1 MPTREP
7 DRHDTWPSLEQILGL
22 IAPGMLDVV
31 VAPRGT
37 GVPVADVALHDA
49 GEDRDDAAR
58 PVPAAGL
65 ILLAVGVEAASP
77 EAVDVLRDAD
87 RAGAAAVVLRRGGRG
102 PRAALVEAARQGR
115 TALLTRRPG
124 QGWTE
129 VFGRLRTALAHS
141 APTRSAPGP
150 TGPDGAGG
158 AGGAGGT
165 GGVGG
170 LRLGD
175 LSGLANTVADLVGGA
190 ITIED
195 PQSRVLAYS
204 RMHHEPDPLRR
215 LTILGQEVP
224 RWRVVELRESG
235 FFQAL
240 WSTDDVVHRP
250 ADDRSAERLA
260 IAVRHGSE
268 VLGSIWA
275 AADGRPL
282 AEGAA
287 AALRTAARAAVPHLS
302 HHRTW
307 GRAAARARE
316 EAVHALLHG
325 PAYAVRD
332 GYAVRDTYAVRDE
345 HAVHDTY
352 AVHDGYAAQ
361 DAYAVPDTD
370 PVRGAHGAWAAH
382 DAGIAPDRPY
392 TVMVAEAYDS
402 RALGAASG
410 PGPGGAA
417 EQRVLDV
424 LALQAAAYRPG
435 CVTARSGRRLYVL
448 VPAVDGEA
456 DPARALLATA
466 RSVPRSVVFAG
477 VGPVAADLSGLPAS
491 REAAELVVR
500 VLRERSAALPVAE
513 VVSAVAAFG
522 ELVPDA
528 SVLRVLDRVAPLWTS
543 LSGPVHALVEHDRA
557 HGSEYGASV
566 TAYLDAFG
574 DTGAAARRLN
584 VHPNTLRYR
593 LRRARELFG
602 VDLDDPAVRL
612 LADIGL
618 RLAERGTRG
627 PSSR

>member
-1 MPTREP
+1 MPAHEP
-7 DRHDTWPSLEQILGL
+7 DRHDAWPSLEQILGL
-22 IAPGMLDVV
+22 IAPGILDVV

-37 GVPVADVALHDA
+37 GVPVADVVLHDP
-49 GEDRDDAAR
+49 GEERDDDA
-58 PVPAAGL
+58 PAASGL
-65 ILLAVGVEAASP
+65 ILLAVGVEVASP
-77 EAVDVLRDAD
+77 EAIDVLRDAD
-87 RAGAAAVVLRRGGRG
+87 RAGAAAVVMRRGRRG
-102 PRAALVEAARQGR
+102 PRAALVEAAGQGR
-115 TALLTRRPG
+115 TALLTRQPG

-129 VFGRLRTALAHS
+129 VLGRLRTALVHS
-141 APTRSAPGP
+141 SPSCSAIGSA
-150 TGPDGAGG
+150 GPD
-158 AGGAGGT
+158 
-165 GGVGG
+165 GVGG

-175 LSGLANTVADLVGGA
+175 LSGLANTVAYLVGGA

-204 RMHHEPDPLRR
+204 RMDHEPDPMRR

-224 RWRVVELRESG
+224 RWRVDELRESG

-240 WSTDDVVHRP
+240 WSTDDVVRRA

-282 AEGAA
+282 AESAA

-307 GRAAARARE
+307 GLAAARARE
-316 EAVHALLHG
+316 GAVHAVL
-325 PAYAVRD
+325 D
-332 GYAVRDTYAVRDE
+332 G
-345 HAVHDTY
+345 
-352 AVHDGYAAQ
+352 AAHTSQ
-361 DAYAVPDTD
+361 
-370 PVRGAHGAWAAH
+370 AAH
-382 DAGIAPDRPY
+382 DAGIAAHRRY
-392 TVMVAEAYDS
+392 AVMVAEAYDS
-402 RALGAASG
+402 RAVGSAA
-410 PGPGGAA
+410 PGAA

-448 VPAVDGEA
+448 VPAGDGEA
-456 DPARALLATA
+456 EPARTLLATA

-477 VGPVAADLSGLPAS
+477 VGPVAAGLSGLPAS

-500 VLRERSAALPVAE
+500 VLRDRASGLPVAE

-522 ELVPDA
+522 EVVADT
-528 SVLRVLDRVAPLWTS
+528 SVLRVLDLVEPLWNS
-543 LSGPVHALVEHDRA
+543 LSGPVHKMVEHDRA
-557 HGSEYGASV
+557 HGSQYGDSV
-566 TAYLDAFG
+566 AAYLDAFG
-574 DTGAAARRLN
+574 DTGTAAQRLN

-593 LRRARELFG
+593 LSRARNLFG
-602 VDLDDPAVRL
+602 VDLADPAVRL

-618 RLAERGTRG
+618 RIPARGAHG
-627 PSSR
+627 SSSR

>member
-1 MPTREP
+1 MPTHEP
-7 DRHDTWPSLEQILGL
+7 DRRDTGPSLERILGL

-37 GVPVADVALHDA
+37 GVPVADVVLHDP
-49 GEDRDDAAR
+49 GEEREEREERDEREEQVEREGDAW
-58 PVPAAGL
+58 AAASGL
-65 ILLAVGVEAASP
+65 ILLAVGVEVASP
-77 EAVDVLRDAD
+77 EAVDVLRGAD
-87 RAGAAAVVLRRGGRG
+87 RAGAAAVVMRRGGRG
-102 PRAALVEAARQGR
+102 PRAALVEAAERGR

-129 VFGRLRTALAHS
+129 LLGQLRTALAHS
-141 APTRSAPGP
+141 AAAGAATGSA
-150 TGPDGAGG
+150 GPD
-158 AGGAGGT
+158 
-165 GGVGG
+165 GVGG

-175 LSGLANTVADLVGGA
+175 LPGLANTVADLVGGA

-204 RMHHEPDPLRR
+204 RMDHEPDPMRR

-224 RWRVVELRESG
+224 RWRVDELRESG

-240 WSTDDVVHRP
+240 WSTDDVVRRP

-316 EAVHALLHG
+316 GAVHALLRGAPH
-325 PAYAVRD
+325 
-332 GYAVRDTYAVRDE
+332 
-345 HAVHDTY
+345 
-352 AVHDGYAAQ
+352 AAQ
-361 DAYAVPDTD
+361 S
-370 PVRGAHGAWAAH
+370 AH
-382 DAGIAPDRPY
+382 DAGIAADRPY
-392 TVMVAEAYDS
+392 AVMVAEVYEN
-402 RALGAASG
+402 GAPSTAV
-410 PGPGGAA
+410 PGATAG
-417 EQRVLDV
+417 QRVLDV

-435 CVTARSGRRLYVL
+435 CVTARAGRRLYVL
-448 VPAVDGEA
+448 VPAGDGEA
-456 DPARALLATA
+456 DPARTLLATA
-466 RSVPRSVVFAG
+466 RAVPRGAVFAG

-500 VLRERSAALPVAE
+500 VLRERAAGLPAAETGSA
-513 VVSAVAAFG
+513 VVSAAAAFT
-522 ELVPDA
+522 EVVADT
-528 SVLRVLDRVAPLWTS
+528 SVLQVLDRVEPLWKT
-543 LSGPVHALVEHDRA
+543 LSGPVHAMVEHDRV
-557 HGSEYGASV
+557 HGSQYGDSV
-566 TAYLDAFG
+566 AAYLDAFG
-574 DTGAAARRLN
+574 DTGTAARHLN

-593 LRRARELFG
+593 LGRARELFG
-602 VDLDDPAVRL
+602 VDLADPAVRL

-618 RLAERGTRG
+618 RFAARRARGA
-627 PSSR
+627 SSR